1 MILPLRA
8 MAKSK
13 SGFASKIFL
22 CLIAIGVPLNLINNR
37 YYDNSWT
44 VGEWLISYGGG
55 FVRRG
60 LPGSV
65 IHGIASSWG
74 LQPVWLIWL
83 ASLVSYL
90 IFGGLL
96 WRFCKGKIDAAILL
110 SPMILLG
117 PIIGNFLI
125 RKDVL
130 VVALYGLCLLVVQIS
145 QIKRRKAYSCIL
157 PVNLLSILA
166 ILCHE
171 SYGFWGLPSLV
182 LVLSFWRRGS
192 ASLDFG
198 SLRRAFFMLSPAVVA
213 FVLCLALKGS
223 SNHALMI
230 HESWQS
236 LARLLPSNGAL
247 SASDPVGAI
256 DAIGWS
262 TRQGLGLSY
271 STLKNF
277 SFVIWIPAAWMLTI
291 FICIVLFIGNRDR
304 QAQAIKRQ
312 VVLFQF
318 LMISPLFVL
327 GWDFGRW
334 IFLWL
339 ASSAL
344 LYGFINSFPGES
356 LELWQSSASGGMLE
370 RITPGLVLN
379 GNHKL
384 ALLLLGIPGCCWSVG
399 GFVSSTP
406 LMYGFA
412 SLRFS
417 LAILRKALSFYF

>member
-1 MILPLRA
+1 
-8 MAKSK
+8 
-13 SGFASKIFL
+13 
-22 CLIAIGVPLNLINNR
+22 
-37 YYDNSWT
+37 
-44 VGEWLISYGGG
+44 
-55 FVRRG
+55 
-60 LPGSV
+60 
-65 IHGIASSWG
+65 
-74 LQPVWLIWL
+74 
-83 ASLVSYL
+83 
-90 IFGGLL
+90 
-96 WRFCKGKIDAAILL
+96 
-110 SPMILLG
+110 
-117 PIIGNFLI
+117 
-125 RKDVL
+125 
-130 VVALYGLCLLVVQIS
+130 
-145 QIKRRKAYSCIL
+145 
-157 PVNLLSILA
+157 
-166 ILCHE
+166 
-171 SYGFWGLPSLV
+171 
-182 LVLSFWRRGS
+182 
-192 ASLDFG
+192 
-198 SLRRAFFMLSPAVVA
+198 MLSPAVVA

>member
-1 MILPLRA
+1 M
-8 MAKSK
+8 
-13 SGFASKIFL
+13 
-22 CLIAIGVPLNLINNR
+22 
-37 YYDNSWT
+37 
-44 VGEWLISYGGG
+44 
-55 FVRRG
+55 RRG

-65 IHGIASSWG
+65 IHGIATSWG
-74 LQPVWLIWL
+74 LHPVWLIWL

-130 VVALYGLCLLVVQIS
+130 AVTLYGLCLLVIQIS
-145 QIKRRKAYSCIL
+145 QIKHWRAYSCIL

-166 ILCHE
+166 ILSHE
-171 SYGFWGLPSLV
+171 SYGFWGLPSLA
-182 LVLSFWRRGS
+182 LILSFWRQGS
-192 ASLDFG
+192 ASFNFIL
-198 SLRRAFFMLSPAVVA
+198 LRRSFFMLFPAVVA
-213 FVLCLALKGS
+213 FLLCLAFKGS

-236 LARLLPSNGAL
+236 LSRLLPSNGAL
-247 SASDPVGAI
+247 SASNPVGAI

-277 SFVIWIPAAWMLTI
+277 SFIIWIPAAWLLTI
-291 FICIVLFIGNRDR
+291 FISIVLFIGNGDR

-318 LMISPLFVL
+318 LMVSPLFIL

-344 LYGFINSFPGES
+344 LYGFISSFPGES
-356 LELWQSSASGGMLE
+356 LEPLQSSASGGMLE
-370 RITPGLVLN
+370 KIAPGLSLN
-379 GNHKL
+379 GNHRL
-384 ALLLLGIPGCCWSVG
+384 ALLLLGIPGCCWSVS
-399 GFVSSTP
+399 GFIFSTP

-417 LAILRKALSFYF
+417 MGILWKALSISF

>member
-1 MILPLRA
+1 M
-8 MAKSK
+8 SK
-13 SGFASKIFL
+13 LFL
-22 CLIAIGVPLNLINNR
+22 LFIAIGVPLNLFNNR

-44 VGEWLISYGGG
+44 IGEWLISYGGG

-65 IHGIASSWG
+65 IHGIAASWG
-74 LQPVWLIWL
+74 LHPVWLIWL

-90 IFGGLL
+90 IFGALL
-96 WRFCKGKIDAAILL
+96 WRFCKGKIDTAILL

-130 VVALYGLCLLVVQIS
+130 AVALYGLCLLVFQVS
-145 QIKRRKAYSCIL
+145 QIKRWRAYSCIL
-157 PVNLLSILA
+157 LVNLLSIFA
-166 ILCHE
+166 ILSHE
-171 SYGFWGLPSLV
+171 SYGFWALPSLV
-182 LVLSFWRRGS
+182 LILSFCRRDS
-192 ASLDFG
+192 SLFNFVL
-198 SLRRAFFMLSPAVVA
+198 LRRAFYLLLPAVAA
-213 FVLCLALKGS
+213 FVLCLVFKGS
-223 SNHALMI
+223 TNHALMI
-230 HESWQS
+230 HEGWQS
-236 LARLLPSNGAL
+236 LARLIPSSGAL
-247 SASDPVGAI
+247 SASSPVGAI

-262 TRQGLGLSY
+262 TRQGLLLSY
-271 STLKNF
+271 STLRNF
-277 SFVIWIPAAWMLTI
+277 SFIIWIPAAWMLTI
-291 FICIVLFIGNRDR
+291 FVCIILFVGSGDR

-344 LYGFINSFPGES
+344 LYGFISSSFCEK
-356 LELWQSSASGGMLE
+356 LEQLHSPASGAMLE
-370 RITPGLVLN
+370 KITPGLPLD
-379 GNHKL
+379 GNLKL
-384 ALLLLGIPGCCWSVG
+384 ALLFLGIPGCCWSVG
-399 GFVSSTP
+399 RFISSTP

-412 SLRFS
+412 SLQFS
-417 LAILRKALSFYF
+417 LGMFRKALSIYF